1 MENQQES
8 FRDSLINVVGSV
20 KSELSYKPD
29 VDRQL
34 EVLAALP
41 EDFME
46 RISDFIVEQRR
57 EQRFYDEKRHKIPEP
72 ENLEKI
78 VSGKVF
84 ELICEYDNELNQ
96 SSDAG
101 QLLIDMMHNPHDTG
115 LPERF
120 YHKRNPDIASIA
132 TNKKGDLVIRSVGE
146 AKLGKLDIRCYE
158 QLEKNGIR
166 TTVRELVDYLNSEES
181 DALGIPWL
189 IQLKADG
196 HKVVLSNQFKQ
207 RLIIPAAVDTHKTSL
222 FVDHQKFKFE
232 GRTADMAKLTTT
244 ILPKETDVVNS
255 AFSHAEVM
263 AITSFVIDSLSQE
276 SQEGQ
281 IDSIITEPLEEM
293 DGNDR
298 YSNPVSIAL
307 PIDDVV
313 AKCIKMT
320 FNPDKNIKDR
330 AEYDLVRGQ
339 IDSLTPQDVIAIWF
353 LDLGFEHISKNNIKG
368 MEKQL
373 NGTPEGEALAQ
384 ISKLYQMAISEENT
398 TPIKLLEESVT
409 DPLLHIAINNL
420 KIDPSMRRFITEE
433 RIKQLAALQFAK
445 DNFQILLGKE

>member
-1 MENQQES
+1 MKLYLDADIFLALSKENDRYKES
-8 FRDSLINVVGSV
+8 AQKFFN
-20 KSELSYKPD
+20 
-29 VDRQL
+29 
-34 EVLAALP
+34 
-41 EDFME
+41 
-46 RISDFIVEQRR
+46 
-57 EQRFYDEKRHKIPEP
+57 
-72 ENLEKI
+72 
-78 VSGKVF
+78 
-84 ELICEYDNELNQ
+84 
-96 SSDAG
+96 
-101 QLLIDMMHNPHDTG
+101 
-115 LPERF
+115 
-120 YHKRNPDIASIA
+120 
-132 TNKKGDLVIRSVGE
+132 
-146 AKLGKLDIRCYE
+146 
-158 QLEKNGIR
+158 
-166 TTVRELVDYLNSEES
+166 
-181 DALGIPWL
+181 
-189 IQLKADG
+189 
-196 HKVVLSNQFKQ
+196 
-207 RLIIPAAVDTHKTSL
+207 THKTSL

-398 TPIKLLEESVT
+398 TPIKLLEESFE
-409 DPLLHIAINNL
+409 I
-420 KIDPSMRRFITEE
+420 
-433 RIKQLAALQFAK
+433 
-445 DNFQILLGKE
+445 